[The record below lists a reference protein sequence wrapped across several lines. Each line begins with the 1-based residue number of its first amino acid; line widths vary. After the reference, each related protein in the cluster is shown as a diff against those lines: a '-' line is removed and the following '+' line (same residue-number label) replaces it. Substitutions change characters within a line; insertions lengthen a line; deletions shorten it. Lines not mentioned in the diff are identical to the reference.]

1 VWQKVVLFSF
11 YGNHLPFQ
19 FLFGIIQVTHF
30 LQSNNN
36 QNDIF
41 LHGISEKFEPFEL
54 YMLHVSGL
62 FLPENSSTKSM

>member
-1 VWQKVVLFSF
+1 M
-11 YGNHLPFQ
+11 
-19 FLFGIIQVTHF
+19 
-30 LQSNNN
+30 QSHNN